1 MTGRPDANSRSFC
14 STRIYG
20 CFNAFGQ
27 HPIDVLEHYRQLELQ
42 RQGFGS
48 IDLSVWMELQLL
60 EKARQDGLDRSRDEN
75 CTQEIRRKKAMILAI
90 LEDRNKAPILVARRK
105 KK

>member
-42 RQGFGS
+42 RQGFNG
-48 IDLSVWMELQLL
+48 IDLSVWKELQVLD
-60 EKARQDGLDRSRDEN
+60 KARQEASQQSPHEN
-75 CTQEIRRKKAMILAI
+75 FRQEIRRKKAMILAV
-90 LEDRNKAPILVARRK
+90 LEDGNKAPILVARRK